1 MMTVLLEKCVIL
13 AVKNLEKC
21 VFLSMKKPEKCVKSD

>member
-13 AVKNLEKC
+13 AVKSLEKC
-21 VFLSMKKPEKCVKSD
+21 VFLSMKKLEKCVKK

>member
-21 VFLSMKKPEKCVKSD
+21 VFLSMKKLEKCVKK

>member
-21 VFLSMKKPEKCVKSD
+21 VFLSTKKLEKCVKK

>member
-21 VFLSMKKPEKCVKSD
+21 VFLFMKKLEKCVKK